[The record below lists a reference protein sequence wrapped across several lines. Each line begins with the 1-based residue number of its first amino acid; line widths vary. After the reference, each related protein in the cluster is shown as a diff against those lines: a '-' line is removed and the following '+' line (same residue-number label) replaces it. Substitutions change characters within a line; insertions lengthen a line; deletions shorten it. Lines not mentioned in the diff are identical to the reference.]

1 MIDAAD
7 TMLKQR
13 GGRELLRA
21 ARGSRVREDGG
32 GAREGGESAKLIPHK
47 TFEGNRPS
55 NSIMAKKLT
64 PFVLGKLIA
73 MYEHKIFVQGVLWN
87 INSYDQWG
95 VELGKQLA
103 NKILPE
109 LEKGEANA
117 DVELAHDSSTNQ
129 LIRFYLKHR
138 QA

>member
-1 MIDAAD
+1 MVKEFNPYTLGA
-7 TMLKQR
+7 
-13 GGRELLRA
+13 LL
-21 ARGSRVREDGG
+21 
-32 GAREGGESAKLIPHK
+32 
-47 TFEGNRPS
+47 
-55 NSIMAKKLT
+55 
-64 PFVLGKLIA
+64 A